1 MENVLSALKVMKYL
15 TESVSFLMITAQN
28 TDTLMERISGMLN
41 GSMVVKKS
49 VKNVTKA
56 IILITIMSVKPYQ
69 QTVRL
74 LM

>member
-15 TESVSFLMITAQN
+15 TESVSFLMTTAQN
-28 TDTLMERISGMLN
+28 TVTLMERISGMLN
-41 GSMVVKKS
+41 GSKVVKKS